1 MIFLNLNNVE
11 EIVFKD
17 KNLRLKLFEY
27 KYLFDSY
34 DLAMFSPS
42 LKSLG
47 MRCLN
52 EFIKKCNNKNL
63 QTLKEHLND
72 DVEIVRLNLD
82 PVLMFESNI
91 DDLEL
96 ILSND
101 YNCSDICIYRKENQI
116 RGMLWK

>member
-11 EIVFKD
+11 EIIFKD
-17 KNLRLKLFEY
+17 KKLRIKLQEY

-52 EFIKKCNNKNL
+52 EFIKKCNKKDL
-63 QTLKEHLND
+63 EILKEYFND

-82 PVLMFESNI
+82 PVLIFESEVDN
-91 DDLEL
+91 LEL
-96 ILSND
+96 ILSSD